1 MGTNPFSSSKTSLG
15 IRSGQWKHE
24 WRVHLVFILEQIL
37 FSFLFF
43 LKDTAERH
51 DTTDWKLINE
61 SVILWI
67 PFYSLTFKDLFRNY
81 QQQIC
86 EKRFLISPKWGWVR
100 SVSIFSADSRSLS
113 EDDKG
118 GKKNITH
125 SSKSPKESHCYIVFV
140 SKIWEHNR
148 NSVAKCGAAH

>member
-1 MGTNPFSSSKTSLG
+1 MSRFTNDLIWQWALIHSVPPKPPLELGQGNENMSDAFTWSLFWS
-15 IRSGQWKHE
+15 R
-24 WRVHLVFILEQIL
+24 FFFL
-37 FSFLFF
+37 FFFF

-118 GKKNITH
+118 GKKKYNPIH
-125 SSKSPKESHCYIVFV
+125 PNPPKSPIV
-140 SKIWEHNR
+140 I
-148 NSVAKCGAAH
+148 